1 VEKEGD
7 ACSCSVRGAAARRAC
22 EPSAVALHTARR
34 GCQLSVWVA
43 VSLEWK
49 LQPPGLGWCRQGRD
63 RPEELCLLC
72 WGSLWVKA
80 AKALASFVFVD

>member
-1 VEKEGD
+1 ML
-7 ACSCSVRGAAARRAC
+7 APSRVRPRAAHVNQVRLLCTR
-22 EPSAVALHTARR
+22 ARR